1 MKRIPLCAAVLL
13 LFSLLA
19 CKNKPAASSDKRP
32 ASASDTLSDDALM
45 DTVQR
50 RTFQYFWEGG
60 EPYSGMARER
70 YHIDNVYPA
79 GGPEVVTSGR
89 KWFWHHGYSVRY
101 RPGLCE
107 PAGRARKNGQD
118 CDFP

>member
-70 YHIDNVYPA
+70 YHIVKISPFLFIFHHLTYI
-79 GGPEVVTSGR
+79 R
-89 KWFWHHGYSVRY
+89 KSLYYSV
-101 RPGLCE
+101 
-107 PAGRARKNGQD
+107 
-118 CDFP
+118 F

>member
-45 DTVQR
+45 DTV
-50 RTFQYFWEGG
+50 
-60 EPYSGMARER
+60 
-70 YHIDNVYPA
+70 
-79 GGPEVVTSGR
+79 
-89 KWFWHHGYSVRY
+89 
-101 RPGLCE
+101 
-107 PAGRARKNGQD
+107 
-118 CDFP
+118 